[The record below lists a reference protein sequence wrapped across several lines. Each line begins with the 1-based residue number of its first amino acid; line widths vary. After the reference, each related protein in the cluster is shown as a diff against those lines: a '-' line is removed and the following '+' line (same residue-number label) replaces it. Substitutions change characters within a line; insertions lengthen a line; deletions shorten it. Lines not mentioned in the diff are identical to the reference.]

1 MPKRNFTTLEEFKA
15 NLHRE
20 GATLVEF
27 SGNKVP
33 CLLVSQK
40 EYDELLQRTYGK
52 TVRAEP
58 LLDIFYDGSDVF
70 VDVQVRFAGTDFDRN
85 YLLYANSMMAFFEA
99 LAESGLLA
107 IAPDSPAYSN
117 SQNLFTIQLAKKDEA
132 EKALEIIKANSRK
145 EVTRS

>member
-70 VDVQVRFAGTDFDRN
+70 VDVQVRFAGADFDRN
-85 YLLYANSMMAFFEA
+85 YLLYANSMMTFFEA
-99 LAESGLLA
+99 LSENGLLA
-107 IAPDSPAYSN
+107 IAPNSPAYSN

-132 EKALEIIKANSRK
+132 EKALEIIKANCKK
-145 EVTRS
+145 EATRS